1 MPNTLTALIPSLYN
15 GLDRVSRE
23 LVGLIPAV
31 TLDATY
37 DRAAVGQTVM
47 SPVTPEATVTDIIP
61 GVTPPNDGDQTIGN
75 VPMTITKS
83 RRSPI
88 RWNGEEKLGL
98 DNNGASYNT
107 IFADQTFQS
116 MRKIVN
122 EVEADLAALYTRA
135 SRAAGTPGTI
145 PFNTA
150 ADLSDF
156 ALPLGILES
165 NGAQG
170 LDFQLALG
178 TRAMGNLR
186 GKQSGLF
193 KVNEAGRE
201 DMLRNGI
208 TDRVQN
214 MALRNASAVRTHVV
228 GTAAA
233 YTTSAAGFTVGTTS
247 IPVITGTGNFVAGDV
262 VTFAGDGEKYVVAA
276 ALAGPGTLIIAAP
289 GLRQAIPAAAT
300 AVTRLAGGSRNMF
313 FARSAIALATRLP
326 AIPVQ
331 GDLAIDSM
339 QIQDPISGLTF
350 EIRVY
355 PQYRQIQYEVALC
368 WGVAV
373 VKPEH
378 FGLLID

>member
-1 MPNTLTALIPSLYN
+1 MPNTLTNLIPSLYN

-31 TLDATY
+31 TMDATY
-37 DRAAVGQTVM
+37 ERAALGQTVM
-47 SPVTPEATVTDIIP
+47 SPVTPAATATNIVP

-75 VPMTITKS
+75 VPMTISKS

-98 DNNGASYNT
+98 DNNGAPYNT

-116 MRKIVN
+116 MRVLVN
-122 EVEADLAALYTRA
+122 EVEADLAALYTQA
-135 SRAAGTPGTI
+135 SRAAGTAGTI
-145 PFNTA
+145 PFNVA
-150 ADLSDF
+150 SDLSDT
-156 ALPLGILES
+156 AIPLGILES

-186 GKQSGLF
+186 AKQSNLF
-193 KVNEAGRE
+193 RVNEAGRE

-208 TDRVQN
+208 TDRIQN
-214 MALRNASAVRTHVV
+214 MAIRNCSAIRTHVA
-228 GTAAA
+228 GTAAS
-233 YTTSAAGFTVGTTS
+233 YTTTAVGFAVGATS
-247 IPVITGTGNFVAGDV
+247 IPLITGTGTLVPGDV
-262 VTFAGDGEKYVVAA
+262 ITFAGDTERYVVTTGI
-276 ALAGPGTLIIAAP
+276 AGPGTVVIAAP

-326 AIPVQ
+326 AIPEQ

-339 QIQDPISGLTF
+339 QVQDPISGLTF

-355 PQYRQIQYEVALC
+355 PQYRQIQYEVALA
-368 WGVAV
+368 WGVAM

-378 FGLLID
+378 AGLLID